1 MEQAREE
8 VESLGGSIVAIF
20 QYRPEPTRNFCR
32 KRGVEFE
39 CLGDPT
45 REAYREVG
53 LDRYKPG
60 SFVGPQLAKGLVR
73 AARKG
78 SLPGV
83 PKGDV
88 AQAPGTFVVA
98 PGGKVA
104 FAHYNEDSSDNP
116 PMDEVLSAVRA
127 ASSAR

>member
-8 VESLGGSIVAIF
+8 IEGLGGSIVAIF
-20 QYRPEPTRNFCR
+20 QYRAEPTRNFCR
-32 KRGVEFE
+32 QRKVTFD

-45 REAYREVG
+45 RDAYREVG

-60 SFVGPQLAKGLVR
+60 SFVGPHLAKGFVR

-78 SLPGV
+78 SLPGI

-98 PGGKVA
+98 PGGRVA
-104 FAHYNEDSSDNP
+104 FAHYNADSADNP
-116 PMDEVLSAVRA
+116 PMDDVLSALRS
-127 ASSAR
+127 ASTA

>member
-1 MEQAREE
+1 MEEAREE
-8 VESLGGSIVAIF
+8 IESLGASIVAIF
-20 QYRPEPTRNFCR
+20 QYRAEPTRNFCR
-32 KRGVEFE
+32 QRKVAFD

-60 SFVGPQLAKGLVR
+60 SFVGPQLAKGLLR

-88 AQAPGTFVVA
+88 TQAPGTFVVA
-98 PGGKVA
+98 RDGTVA

-116 PMDEVLSAVRA
+116 RMDDVLSALRS
-127 ASSAR
+127 ASTA

>member
-1 MEQAREE
+1 MEGAREE
-8 VESLGGSIVAIF
+8 IESLGGDVVAIF
-20 QYRPEPTRNFCR
+20 QYRAEPTRNFCR
-32 KRGVEFE
+32 QRKVAFD

-60 SFVGPQLAKGLVR
+60 SIVGPQLAKGLIR
-73 AARKG
+73 AARGG

-88 AQAPGTFVVA
+88 AQAPGTFVVGR
-98 PGGKVA
+98 GGTVA
-104 FAHYNEDSSDNP
+104 FAHYNADSSDNP
-116 PMDEVLSAVRA
+116 EMDAVLSALRD
-127 ASSAR
+127 ASEG